1 MYLTDGL
8 ASLAGQ
14 WRVNILM
21 AATRLTIQG
30 KYLKKHYGKSYISF
44 EG

>member
-1 MYLTDGL
+1 MHVTDSM

-21 AATRLTIQG
+21 AATRLTLQG
-30 KYLKKHYGKSYISF
+30 KYLKKHYGKSYIK
-44 EG
+44 G